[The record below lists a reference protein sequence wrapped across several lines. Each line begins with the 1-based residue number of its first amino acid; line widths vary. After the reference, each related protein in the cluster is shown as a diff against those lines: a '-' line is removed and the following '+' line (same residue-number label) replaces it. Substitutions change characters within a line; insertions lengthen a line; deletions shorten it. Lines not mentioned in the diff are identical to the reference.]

1 MGAWDFVIGIVI
13 GIVLACMSF
22 VVQAAQKSAIRAS
35 YSGDF
40 ARSTVRRHP
49 LQQRFL
55 REVGR
60 QIQIYKLA
68 GYIFFGTISSVEST
82 IRGLLKEQ
90 NFNAQPIRYLIID
103 VGNVTGIDFSAAEAF
118 TRMRRL
124 LGARGVEMI
133 LSGAKPDDEVGR
145 GLRAVGLWGDNDK
158 LQVFEDLNAALEACE
173 NEFLA
178 ALYRHRDEISEPEG
192 SDVALHLGGL
202 SIPNNTSRL
211 LTVVDV
217 PNKKPSPSMT
227 SGDTTFSSPRRNLVH
242 QAVKSTLKD
251 EEVVQ
256 PSKWQNFKQ
265 PLPLILQ
272 IFSEMTDKNED
283 FWFKAIPFF
292 ERKEYPQG
300 TVLFRRGVSIITL
313 LLDVMSILK
322 LNLCRTIR
330 MSSISW
336 KRAYSLPS
344 IILSKANFLRV
355 L

>member
-35 YSGDF
+35 YSGVF

-68 GYIFFGTISSVEST
+68 GYIFFGTISSVETT

-178 ALYRHRDEISEPEG
+178 ALYRHRDQISESESG
-192 SDVALHLGGL
+192 DGALHLGGL
-202 SIPNNTSRL
+202 SIPL
-211 LTVVDV
+211 
-217 PNKKPSPSMT
+217 
-227 SGDTTFSSPRRNLVH
+227 
-242 QAVKSTLKD
+242 
-251 EEVVQ
+251 
-256 PSKWQNFKQ
+256 
-265 PLPLILQ
+265 
-272 IFSEMTDKNED
+272 
-283 FWFKAIPFF
+283 
-292 ERKEYPQG
+292 
-300 TVLFRRGVSIITL
+300 
-313 LLDVMSILK
+313 
-322 LNLCRTIR
+322 
-330 MSSISW
+330 
-336 KRAYSLPS
+336 RAADY
-344 IILSKANFLRV
+344 
-355 L
+355 